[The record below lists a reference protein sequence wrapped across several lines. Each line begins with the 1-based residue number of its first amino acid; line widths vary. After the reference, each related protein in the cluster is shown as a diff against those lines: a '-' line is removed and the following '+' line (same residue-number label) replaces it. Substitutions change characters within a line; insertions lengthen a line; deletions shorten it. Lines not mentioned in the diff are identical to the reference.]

1 MRGHSSHPSAF
12 LDSSCAQCH
21 PSPVPPR
28 TTHTPLVV
36 FQFPKREEG
45 AWGPWPGIP
54 CLPSPSPAQ
63 LLASAPPQLDSNPL
77 EAAANS
83 AESSNLQGLHK
94 LAFSAKC
101 SPGEEEEE
109 LGSRGWGWGSVAEHS
124 SSAITLPKRLPFRSE
139 QSGSGGAV
147 PGGARGLAG
156 SVQGELT
163 GQAGRADVGWL
174 WTGGACGW
182 GVRDISEAQGL

>member
-1 MRGHSSHPSAF
+1 MDSAPLRASSAWEILDLLRMRAAMRGHSSHPSAF

-21 PSPVPPR
+21 PSPIPPR

-36 FQFPKREEG
+36 FQLPEREEG

-54 CLPSPSPAQ
+54 CLPSPSLAQ

-124 SSAITLPKRLPFRSE
+124 TSAAHSAQTPPLQVGTIRIWWSCPRRGE
-139 QSGSGGAV
+139 GA
-147 PGGARGLAG
+147 G
-156 SVQGELT
+156 
-163 GQAGRADVGWL
+163 
-174 WTGGACGW
+174 
-182 GVRDISEAQGL
+182 GVRAG